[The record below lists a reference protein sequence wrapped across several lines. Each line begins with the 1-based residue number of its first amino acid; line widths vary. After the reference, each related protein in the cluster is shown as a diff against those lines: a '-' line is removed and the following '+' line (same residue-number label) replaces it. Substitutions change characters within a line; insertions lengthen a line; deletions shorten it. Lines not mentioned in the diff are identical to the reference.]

1 MMSICS
7 KYHLCSLLCIVL
19 LVLIS
24 PKVGAW
30 EYHSYGSTTEQIVQL
45 RVSADFSKSWKN
57 GLSLSFSEDVR
68 VNMHNQLSGMNAK
81 EESVDAVNGPSFNK
95 SYTTLALAYSPI
107 KYLKLDVGYT
117 LRLLGGKDW
126 TDYNEY
132 LRHRVHIGVTGSYDT
147 HFVKFSLRERL
158 LCDIRTDSV
167 NLLEK
172 QQYEWLLRSRLA
184 AEFYVPGKP
193 VKPYVWVELEN
204 TLNATEYQ
212 QKDGHQYISQVRTQA
227 GVKWRLTRKSSLDFY
242 YRFQY
247 GYNRDINITKRKE
260 HIQLTEEMSYL
271 HAIGVAYNLDW

>member
-1 MMSICS
+1 MAVGS
-7 KYHLCSLLCIVL
+7 KYSFFSLLCVVCL
-19 LVLIS
+19 LFLS
-24 PKVGAW
+24 PNVMAW
-30 EYHSYGSTTEQIVQL
+30 EYDSYGNTMEQSVEI
-45 RVSADFSKSWKN
+45 RVGADFSKKWKN
-57 GLSLSFSEDVR
+57 GLSLSLSEDVR
-68 VNMHNQLSGMNAK
+68 VGLYDKLSGVNAK
-81 EESVDAVNGPSFNK
+81 DEFVDTVNGPAFNK
-95 SYTTLALAYSPI
+95 SYTTVSLAYSPI
-107 KYLKLDVGYT
+107 KYLKFDVGYT

-126 TDYNEY
+126 SDYNEY
-132 LRHRVHIGVTGSYDT
+132 LRHRLHIGLTGIYDT
-147 HFVKFSLRERL
+147 HYVKLSLRERL

-193 VKPYVWVELEN
+193 VKPYAWIELEN

-227 GVKWRLTRKSSLDFY
+227 GVKWRLSRRSSLDFY

-247 GYNRDINITKRKE
+247 GYNRDVNITKRKGY
-260 HIQLTEEMSYL
+260 IQLTEETSYL

>member
-1 MMSICS
+1 MSVGS
-7 KYHLCSLLCIVL
+7 KYSFFSLLCVVCL
-19 LVLIS
+19 LLLS
-24 PKVGAW
+24 PNVMAW
-30 EYHSYGSTTEQIVQL
+30 EYDSYGNTMEQSVEI
-45 RVSADFSKSWKN
+45 RVGADFSKKWKN
-57 GLSLSFSEDVR
+57 GLSLSLSEDVR
-68 VNMHNQLSGMNAK
+68 VCLYDKLSGVNAK
-81 EESVDAVNGPSFNK
+81 DEFVDTVNGPAFNK
-95 SYTTLALAYSPI
+95 SYTTVALAYSPI
-107 KYLKLDVGYT
+107 KYLKFDVGYT

-126 TDYNEY
+126 SDYNEY
-132 LRHRVHIGVTGSYDT
+132 LRHRLHIGLTGIYDT
-147 HFVKFSLRERL
+147 HYVKLSLRERL

-193 VKPYVWVELEN
+193 VKPYAWIELEN

-227 GVKWRLTRKSSLDFY
+227 GVKWRLSRRSSLDFY

-247 GYNRDINITKRKE
+247 GYNRDVNITKRKGY
-260 HIQLTEEMSYL
+260 IQLTEETSYL

>member
-1 MMSICS
+1 MSVGS
-7 KYHLCSLLCIVL
+7 KYSFFSLLCVVCL
-19 LVLIS
+19 LLLS
-24 PKVGAW
+24 PNVMAW
-30 EYHSYGSTTEQIVQL
+30 EYDSYGNTMEQSVEI
-45 RVSADFSKSWKN
+45 RVGADFSKKWKN
-57 GLSLSFSEDVR
+57 GLSLSLSEDVR
-68 VNMHNQLSGMNAK
+68 VGLYDELSGVNAK
-81 EESVDAVNGPSFNK
+81 DEFVDTVNGPAFNK
-95 SYTTLALAYSPI
+95 SYTTVALAYSPI
-107 KYLKLDVGYT
+107 KYLKFDVGYT

-126 TDYNEY
+126 SDYNEY
-132 LRHRVHIGVTGSYDT
+132 LRHRTHIGLTGIYDT
-147 HFVKFSLRERL
+147 HYVKLSLRERL

-193 VKPYVWVELEN
+193 VKPYAWIELEN

-227 GVKWRLTRKSSLDFY
+227 GLKWRLSRRSSLDFY

-247 GYNRDINITKRKE
+247 GYNRDINITKRKGY
-260 HIQLTEEMSYL
+260 IQLTEERSYL

>member
-1 MMSICS
+1 MAVGS
-7 KYHLCSLLCIVL
+7 KYSFFSLLCVVCL
-19 LVLIS
+19 LFLS
-24 PKVGAW
+24 PNVMAW
-30 EYHSYGSTTEQIVQL
+30 EYDSYGNTMEQSVEI
-45 RVSADFSKSWKN
+45 RVGADFSKKWKN
-57 GLSLSFSEDVR
+57 GLSLSLSEDVR
-68 VNMHNQLSGMNAK
+68 VGLYDKLSGVNAK
-81 EESVDAVNGPSFNK
+81 DEFVDTVNGPAFNK
-95 SYTTLALAYSPI
+95 SYTTVSLAYSPI
-107 KYLKLDVGYT
+107 KYLKFDVGYT

-126 TDYNEY
+126 SDYNEY
-132 LRHRVHIGVTGSYDT
+132 LRHRLHIGLTGIYDT
-147 HFVKFSLRERL
+147 HYVKLSLRERL

-193 VKPYVWVELEN
+193 VKPYAWIELEN

-227 GVKWRLTRKSSLDFY
+227 GVKWRLTRRSSLDFY

-247 GYNRDINITKRKE
+247 GYNRDINVTKRKGY
-260 HIQLTEEMSYL
+260 IQLTEETSYL